1 LHGVP
6 TVRDARRRLLSEGWY
21 RLPRKATSHE
31 QYKHPNKPGK
41 VTLSG
46 KDSDMIAPGT
56 WKAILKQAGW
66 L

>member
-1 LHGVP
+1 MP
-6 TVRDARRRLLSEGWY
+6 TVGEVRKRLRAEGWY

-31 QYKHPNKPGK
+31 QYKHPFKLGK

-46 KDSDMIAPGT
+46 KDTDRLAPGT
-56 WKAILKQAGW
+56 WKAIQRQAGW